1 MPEVLHHH
9 VTEDTWNKEHFVLF
23 IYNGKKCESNGLH
36 NWRKSID
43 LAAKSSE
50 EIKITNNR

>member
-36 NWRKSID
+36 NWRKSTD
-43 LAAKSSE
+43 LAAKSSK